1 MQKSRRWRGLQLH
14 LLPLAVACA
23 SAPPPTPAP
32 VAAPAGARAVA
43 PAAAAAPP
51 AAATSASPAA
61 SQPIATAGP
70 ESSPGVPVEPAPTPQ
85 VALAPELPAGT
96 KVLQVGDSF
105 AAALG
110 VELGKLL
117 KHSGLRTSLETKT
130 PSYIGDWAFGP
141 VLRKA
146 ISDYNPDL
154 VLITLG
160 ANEVEIPVPAQRV
173 GPIQRLVKSLGDRP
187 CVWILPPLWKQDT
200 GLMQVIKDNASP
212 CQVLDSS
219 TLVPS
224 LPRGRDH
231 IHPSSEGRVLWATA
245 VFEWLKK
252 AREPQG
258 PRPWSLHGGP
268 L

>member
-1 MQKSRRWRGLQLH
+1 MQKPRRWRWLQLH
-14 LLPLAVACA
+14 LLSLTAACA
-23 SAPPPTPAP
+23 SAPPPSPAP
-32 VAAPAGARAVA
+32 ASAAAVEAPPANSAPAKAAPADPQETFPPSRL
-43 PAAAAAPP
+43 PADSAAAPTP
-51 AAATSASPAA
+51 
-61 SQPIATAGP
+61 
-70 ESSPGVPVEPAPTPQ
+70 SS
-85 VALAPELPAGT
+85 ALAELPTGT

-105 AAALG
+105 ADALG

-117 KHSGLRTSLETKT
+117 KRSGLRTSLETKT

-141 VLRKA
+141 ALRKA

-200 GLMQVIKDNASP
+200 GLMQVIKDNAKP

-224 LPRGRDH
+224 LPRGPDH
-231 IHPSSEGRVLWATA
+231 IHPSTEGRVQWAAA
-245 VFEWLKK
+245 VYEWLKQ

-258 PRPWSLHGGP
+258 PRPWSLRGGP

>member
-1 MQKSRRWRGLQLH
+1 LS
-14 LLPLAVACA
+14 
-23 SAPPPTPAP
+23 
-32 VAAPAGARAVA
+32 AAP
-43 PAAAAAPP
+43 
-51 AAATSASPAA
+51 SPA
-61 SQPIATAGP
+61 
-70 ESSPGVPVEPAPTPQ
+70 
-85 VALAPELPAGT
+85 LAELPAGT

-110 VELGKLL
+110 IELGKLL

-200 GLMQVIKDNASP
+200 GLMQVIKDNAKP

-224 LPRGRDH
+224 LPRGPDR
-231 IHPSSEGRVLWATA
+231 IHPSSEGRVQWAAA
-245 VFEWLKK
+245 VYEWLKQ

-258 PRPWSLHGGP
+258 PRPWSLRGGP

>member
-1 MQKSRRWRGLQLH
+1 M
-14 LLPLAVACA
+14 A
-23 SAPPPTPAP
+23 
-32 VAAPAGARAVA
+32 
-43 PAAAAAPP
+43 
-51 AAATSASPAA
+51 
-61 SQPIATAGP
+61 
-70 ESSPGVPVEPAPTPQ
+70 
-85 VALAPELPAGT
+85 ELPAGT

-173 GPIQRLVKSLGDRP
+173 GPIQRLVKSLGNRP

-219 TLVPS
+219 VLVPS
-224 LPRGRDH
+224 LPRGPDH
-231 IHPSSEGRVLWATA
+231 IHPSSEGRVQWAAA
-245 VFEWLKK
+245 VFDWLKK

-258 PRPWSLHGGP
+258 PRPWSLRGGP

>member
-1 MQKSRRWRGLQLH
+1 MQKPRRWRWLQLH
-14 LLPLAVACA
+14 LLPLATAC
-23 SAPPPTPAP
+23 
-32 VAAPAGARAVA
+32 
-43 PAAAAAPP
+43 AAAPP
-51 AAATSASPAA
+51 PSPASKAATAPASADAPSANAPLASSAARAPAASPAEPQEA
-61 SQPIATAGP
+61 FPTSRP
-70 ESSPGVPVEPAPTPQ
+70 PVDSAPAPSP
-85 VALAPELPAGT
+85 ALAELPAGT
-96 KVLQVGDSF
+96 KVLQIGDSF

-146 ISDYNPDL
+146 IADYNPDL

-187 CVWILPPLWKQDT
+187 CVWILPPLWKPDT
-200 GLMQVIKDNASP
+200 GVMQVIKDNASP

-219 TLVPS
+219 VLVPS
-224 LPRGRDH
+224 LPRGPDR
-231 IHPSSEGRVLWATA
+231 IHPSSEGRVQWAAA
-245 VFEWLKK
+245 VFDWLKNK
-252 AREPQG
+252 REPEG
-258 PRPWSLHGGP
+258 PRPWSLRGGP